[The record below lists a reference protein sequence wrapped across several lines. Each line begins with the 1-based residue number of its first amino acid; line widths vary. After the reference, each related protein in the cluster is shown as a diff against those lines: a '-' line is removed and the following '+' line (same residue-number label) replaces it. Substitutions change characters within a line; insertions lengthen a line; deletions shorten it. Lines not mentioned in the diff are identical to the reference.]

1 MKAKPLYFLHA
12 SILFVVLSVSLS
24 AQSRA
29 YAPSESISVFP
40 WIQSEQDPLK
50 LVDSIVI
57 EDRVVESAIGIGG
70 SYTEQYARYER
81 LCEVASEELLK
92 ELTKHPNNAVKV
104 YAYRCLRERNPS
116 LAEAMKIGIS
126 DGVSKVWWIS
136 GCSVDRVPVSDL
148 VNQP

>member
-1 MKAKPLYFLHA
+1 MKAKTLYFLHA
-12 SILFVVLSVSLS
+12 SVLFVVLAGSIN

-29 YAPSESISVFP
+29 YVPSESISAFP
-40 WIQSEQDPLK
+40 WIQSEQDPVK

-57 EDRVVESAIGIGG
+57 ENRVVESAIGIAG

-104 YAYRCLRERNPS
+104 YAYRCLRERNPG
-116 LAEAMKIGIS
+116 LANTMKIGIS

-136 GCSVDRVPVSDL
+136 GCSVDHVSVSDL
-148 VNQP
+148 INQP